1 MALRIASSGDH
12 LQFAL
17 ISPEF
22 VEHQHIHVD
31 GTEIIFQN
39 TDMQSLIH
47 QIFRIFFQ
55 KSSLSGSQETCDQID
70 RYHIS
75 SFLSVSLICIVIT
88 SIILSHNTSRNAR
101 KAHIPLLW

>member
-1 MALRIASSGDH
+1 MALRITSSGDH
-12 LQFAL
+12 FQFTL
-17 ISPEF
+17 VSPQF
-22 VEHQHIHVD
+22 MEHQHIHVD

-47 QIFRIFFQ
+47 QVLCVFFQ
-55 KSSLSGSQETCDQID
+55 KSSLSGSQEARDQID

-101 KAHIPLLW
+101 KVHIPLPW

>member
-47 QIFRIFFQ
+47 QVLCVFFQ
-55 KSSLSGSQETCDQID
+55 KSSLSGSQEARDQID

-75 SFLSVSLICIVIT
+75 SFLSVSLICIVIFSMGLRHACIHIT
-88 SIILSHNTSRNAR
+88 YMQFYNFLS
-101 KAHIPLLW
+101 